1 MKATALC
8 ISVCIFLPTQ
18 VFSAA
23 IETSNQSI
31 ASFLEPNNYLEFS
44 TAIVDANVSG
54 NIYRPEAED
63 LSTLTEVATPNFVR
77 RYVLFNTGLKLQL
90 HPNWSLGFIY
100 DQPFGT
106 NVDYT
111 FDPIPSSPSNLIN
124 ATQFKLDT
132 KNLSSLLGYQPN
144 PFLNFYAGLSYQTLS
159 TQVKISG
166 QSSGLLID
174 YHGDIQKNSAHGW
187 LVGMSYQIPE
197 YALKT
202 SLTYRAK
209 IRHKHPFNEQTTTT
223 PTIPLL
229 NLSSDQNTTIET
241 PQSINLEFQ
250 SGITAHNLIYG
261 SLRWVN
267 WQNFKIASP
276 LISSSSSGPVML
288 VDYQKDQ
295 WATTLGMAH
304 VFSDKWTST
313 IDIGRD
319 NGIGNPASTLSPS
332 NGFYSLGLGSF
343 YQIHSNLFIAGGV
356 KYFKLNKAKVQQDS
370 NGSGSLF
377 KPLSSVNNN
386 HALAYGIKMGY
397 RF

>member
-23 IETSNQSI
+23 LETSNQSI

-77 RYVLFNTGLKLQL
+77 RYVLFNTSLKLQL

-111 FDPIPSSPSNLIN
+111 FDPIPSSPANLIN

-144 PFLNFYAGLSYQTLS
+144 PFLNFYAGLSHQTLS

-166 QSSGLLID
+166 AIIGFID
-174 YHGDIQKNSAHGW
+174 RLSWRHSKKFCSW
-187 LVGMSYQIPE
+187 L
-197 YALKT
+197 A
-202 SLTYRAK
+202 R
-209 IRHKHPFNEQTTTT
+209 RNE
-223 PTIPLL
+223 
-229 NLSSDQNTTIET
+229 LSDSRICTQNILDV
-241 PQSINLEFQ
+241 S
-250 SGITAHNLIYG
+250 
-261 SLRWVN
+261 R
-267 WQNFKIASP
+267 
-276 LISSSSSGPVML
+276 
-288 VDYQKDQ
+288 
-295 WATTLGMAH
+295 
-304 VFSDKWTST
+304 
-313 IDIGRD
+313 
-319 NGIGNPASTLSPS
+319 
-332 NGFYSLGLGSF
+332 
-343 YQIHSNLFIAGGV
+343 
-356 KYFKLNKAKVQQDS
+356 
-370 NGSGSLF
+370 
-377 KPLSSVNNN
+377 
-386 HALAYGIKMGY
+386 
-397 RF
+397 